1 MLHCEFCSMMLLVH
15 SSTRVTLIH
24 NNRRRTEFTKMWIP
38 KWNARFLFHNVLG
51 PIYYRNKYT
60 VYISVRVFLDSPQLF
75 RLLKS
80 SKMSIDSRLL
90 RAQCFLGGEYL
101 FNMDVPSTSF
111 QRQSSQR
118 AVCLTSVN
126 QNTLN
131 PSRAHGWMELLCV
144 TEMPGIFE
152 CIFIAREKRPSPQV
166 CLSGLTVLWNAT
178 CQRLSLSCLTFLLPT
193 CSKFGDPGGL
203 NWIPIFSHLLVMH
216 SNTLANLLR

>member
-1 MLHCEFCSMMLLVH
+1 MNFAAWCCSFIVQQESLWF
-15 SSTRVTLIH
+15 II
-24 NNRRRTEFTKMWIP
+24 TKIWIP
-38 KWNARFLFHNVLG
+38 KLNASFIMFQDRFITG
-51 PIYYRNKYT
+51 IKYV
-60 VYISVRVFLDSPQLF
+60 VYITVTVFLDSSQLF

-131 PSRAHGWMELLCV
+131 PSRVHGWMELLCLK
-144 TEMPGIFE
+144 EMPGIFE

-166 CLSGLTVLWNAT
+166 CLSGRTVLWNAA

-203 NWIPIFSHLLVMH
+203 NW
-216 SNTLANLLR
+216 TLSSVTC